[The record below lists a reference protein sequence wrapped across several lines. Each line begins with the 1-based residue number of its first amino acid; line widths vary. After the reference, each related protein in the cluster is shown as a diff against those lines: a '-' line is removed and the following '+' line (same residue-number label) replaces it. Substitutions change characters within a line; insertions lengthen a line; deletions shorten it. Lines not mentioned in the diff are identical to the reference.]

1 MKVKVKIDPERLG
14 RFIHADRE
22 QAILENFQ
30 KGMRAAALELREYA
44 WAGFGEILKRMRRA
58 ELIAKIR
65 SLKARGL
72 L

>member
-1 MKVKVKIDPERLG
+1 MKINIKLDGPVECLLR
-14 RFIHADRE
+14 DRK
-22 QAILENFQ
+22 QVILDSFQ
-30 KGMRAAALELREYA
+30 KGMRAAARSLEEYA
-44 WAGFGEILKRMRRA
+44 LIEFAEVMKRIRCQ